1 VSFEDR
7 AETWIAWARWPHD
20 AYWFFRDAFFE
31 LLPATPRRT
40 LDVGCGEGRVTRD
53 LRACGYDAIGLDAS
67 PTLIAAAEAEDPDG
81 EYVVAPAES
90 IPLPD
95 SSFELVTAYNS
106 LMDVD
111 DMPRAVAEVARVLEP
126 GGALCAC
133 ITHPIADSGSW
144 QDDETFVIR
153 ERYLDRR
160 RFEGTFERPN
170 LPPMTFSGWVYPL
183 EAYSRAFEDAGL
195 VLEALRE
202 PAATDAEVQLRG
214 WERRWQR
221 LPNFLMFRAAKRS
234 TPRP

>member
-31 LLPATPRRT
+31 LLPGTPRRT

-53 LRACGYDAIGLDAS
+53 LRARGYDVVGLDAS
-67 PTLIAAAEAEDPDG
+67 PTLIAAAKAEDPEG

-95 SSFELVTAYNS
+95 GSFELVTAYNS

-111 DMPRAVAEVARVLEP
+111 DMRRAVAEVARLLEP
-126 GGALCAC
+126 GGTLCAC
-133 ITHPIADSGSW
+133 ITHPIADSGRW

-170 LPPMTFSGWVYPL
+170 LPPMRFSGWVYPL

-214 WERRWQR
+214 WEKRWQR
-221 LPNFLMFRAAKRS
+221 LPNFLMFRAAKPP